1 MLNLKLS
8 TKIIIAAA
16 FLCFILFLV
25 FVSVLGIN
33 NNAQSDVKHFF
44 QQVSSRDYAGALK
57 LYSEKAR
64 TKQASFQETIRFH
77 FTLELALLE
86 HFGLMDNPR
95 YSIKIKRDNMWLP
108 FLTPNEL
115 KVSVNFTP
123 QQDTNLIAEY
133 LSKAG
138 PDALNGFIT
147 MRRENEKW
155 KISQINIEGSKLE
168 NVFKRIYPQVTAGKY
183 VSVTPENIELKAAH
197 LELKKLD
204 PLERKILT
212 RDLQTALEVL
222 DKEGT
227 APDQKIK
234 LPF

>member
-1 MLNLKLS
+1 MS
-8 TKIIIAAA
+8 
-16 FLCFILFLV
+16 
-25 FVSVLGIN
+25 
-33 NNAQSDVKHFF
+33 
-44 QQVSSRDYAGALK
+44 
-57 LYSEKAR
+57 
-64 TKQASFQETIRFH
+64 
-77 FTLELALLE
+77 
-86 HFGLMDNPR
+86 
-95 YSIKIKRDNMWLP
+95 
-108 FLTPNEL
+108 
-115 KVSVNFTP
+115 
-123 QQDTNLIAEY
+123 
-133 LSKAG
+133 
-138 PDALNGFIT
+138 
-147 MRRENEKW
+147 RENEKW